1 MGMFASLIVK
11 GLRRNVTENVL
22 AKKVRSVGVKVEL
35 SLAKLRSNLDWALL
49 LFVFGTLNK
58 GGKVFS
64 VMGILYFMYF
74 IFFWE
79 GGNSFRITVRIKI
92 LDIQICYGHT
102 ANIIIQQIVAL

>member
-1 MGMFASLIVK
+1 MGKNMGMFASLIVK

-22 AKKVRSVGVKVEL
+22 AKKVSSVGVKVEL

-58 GGKVFS
+58 GGKVNS

-74 IFFWE
+74 IFFGR
-79 GGNSFRITVRIKI
+79 GGIHSESKSELKYLIYKLAMDT
-92 LDIQICYGHT
+92 LHT
-102 ANIIIQQIVAL
+102 S